1 MLHQAVRFAAPFLRE
16 RLEVHLDLLRDFL
29 PFPLSLVVLGVL
41 TFLILAGQRNGLS
54 AVAFSIL
61 SIIGIVRR
69 IFHLFGLRIVPFVVR
84 VGWLIGAASGFKFHV
99 IGLGCFAGIALAH
112 LFQLLSLT
120 ALSRRILVSIRRPCR
135 MIVPLEQGNP
145 IVERRAAHPEVLLS
159 GGCENH
165 TLHQRIYF
173 IGKKASR
180 QHLYPVERFN
190 PLGVLRRGESPRAHI
205 ERHALGDDI
214 ARQIPCLAI
223 PVVLIERV
231 AEDAVHHHMQV
242 VADELV
248 EALLEPRDHA
258 RRIERHTACISGQ
271 RIPRPRPNRQVFHAP
286 KGHVQETE
294 LQHELNATFVED
306 VPGELVFTRASR
318 KLRVSYRLMLR
329 HVAPPTNRSPSTGC
343 RRIGASLQEGI
354 PSSRHPAHH
363 PRALP
368 RYRYYLW

>member
-1 MLHQAVRFAAPFLRE
+1 M
-16 RLEVHLDLLRDFL
+16 
-29 PFPLSLVVLGVL
+29 L

-54 AVAFSIL
+54 DIALSIL

-69 IFHLFGLRIVPFVVR
+69 IFRLFGLRIVPFIVR
-84 VGWLIGAASGFKFHV
+84 VSWLVGTARRFKLHV
-99 IGLGCFAGIALAH
+99 VGLGRLAGIALAH
-112 LFQLLSLT
+112 LFRLLSLT

-145 IVERRAAHPEVLLS
+145 IVERRAAHSEVLLP
-159 GGCENH
+159 GRCENH

-214 ARQIPCLAI
+214 ARQIPCLPI

-248 EALLEPRDHA
+248 EALLEPRDHT
-258 RRIERHTACISGQ
+258 RRIERHTARISGQ
-271 RIPRPRPNRQVFHAP
+271 RIPRPRTNRQVFHAP
-286 KGHVQETE
+286 KGHV
-294 LQHELNATFVED
+294 
-306 VPGELVFTRASR
+306 
-318 KLRVSYRLMLR
+318 
-329 HVAPPTNRSPSTGC
+329 
-343 RRIGASLQEGI
+343 
-354 PSSRHPAHH
+354 
-363 PRALP
+363 
-368 RYRYYLW
+368 